1 MPADSNRVDVQVFR
15 NLLDRQHLAKL
26 ALNNRIHGMP

>member
-26 ALNNRIHGMP
+26 TLNNRIHGIP